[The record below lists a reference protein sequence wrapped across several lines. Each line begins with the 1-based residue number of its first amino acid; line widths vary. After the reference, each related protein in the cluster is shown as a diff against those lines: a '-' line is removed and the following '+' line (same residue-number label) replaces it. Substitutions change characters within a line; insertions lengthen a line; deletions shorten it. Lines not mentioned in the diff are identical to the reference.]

1 MRREP
6 CRLDAPGILIDTID
20 VAAADPVSKPAFE
33 PRIEKA
39 SRRRH
44 AGRSA
49 GRGITP

>member
-6 CRLDAPGILIDTID
+6 CRLDALGILIDTID
-20 VAAADPVSKPAFE
+20 PAAAPVAKPAFE

-44 AGRSA
+44 AGRPT